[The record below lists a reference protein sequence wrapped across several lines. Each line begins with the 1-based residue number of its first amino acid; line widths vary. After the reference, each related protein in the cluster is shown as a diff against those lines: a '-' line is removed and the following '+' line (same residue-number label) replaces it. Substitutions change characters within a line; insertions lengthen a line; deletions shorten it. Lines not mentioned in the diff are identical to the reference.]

1 MFDISQDRRRIS
13 SFNRRNLLAAAA
25 MAVLAGCTVVP
36 KGPSAPPPPP
46 PPKTTQTPS
55 DIPVDTERHRV
66 ALLLPVTGANAGVGQ
81 AIANAAN
88 MALLDTAAKN
98 LRVTTYDTSAGAA
111 EATRRAIADGNQ
123 LILGP
128 LLADDIPTVS
138 AMAKAAKVPV
148 ISFSNDEQAASRDVF
163 IMGNLPGQSV
173 TRTVQYA
180 RGQGITTFAALVPR
194 GDYGDR
200 TSAALLAAVRAGGG
214 SVVAMEPYDRSGPS
228 ISSAALR
235 IKTKGGFGALL
246 IADSGSLSGRAA
258 AAFKG
263 SAKTAAGAPPVRILG
278 TELWSG
284 ERDVTASPALTGA
297 WYSTVSDQRFGQ
309 FSKSYRARFGTQ
321 PFRIATLGYDAVL
334 LTLRVA
340 RDWKPGTR
348 FPAETLRDTKAFPGG
363 FLGVDGAFRFTRGGL
378 VERALEVREVATGT
392 VRVVSPAPVKF
403 GD

>member
-1 MFDISQDRRRIS
+1 MFDKSL
-13 SFNRRNLLAAAA
+13 NRRNLLVAAT

-36 KGPSAPPPPP
+36 KGPSTTTAPPPPP
-46 PPKTTQTPS
+46 RTVPRPS

-66 ALLLPVTGANAGVGQ
+66 ALLVPLTGPNAGVGQ
-81 AIANAAN
+81 ALANAAN
-88 MALLDTAAKN
+88 MALMDTNAKN
-98 LRVTTYDTSAGAA
+98 LRVTTYDTSAGAE
-111 EATRRAIADGNQ
+111 EAARRAVADGNQ

-128 LLADDIPTVS
+128 LLADDIPAVS
-138 AMAKAAKVPV
+138 AIAKASRIPV
-148 ISFSNDEQAASRDVF
+148 ISFSNDEEAASRDVF

-173 TRTVQYA
+173 SRTVQYA
-180 RGQGITTFAALVPR
+180 RGQGISTFAALIPR

-200 TSAALLAAVRAGGG
+200 TSAALLSAVRASGGT
-214 SVVAMEPYDRSGPS
+214 VVAVEPYERSGPS

-235 IKTKGGFGALL
+235 MKSKGGFDALL

-258 AAFKG
+258 TAFKG
-263 SAKTAAGAPPVRILG
+263 TGKAAAANPVRLLG

-309 FSKSYRARFGTQ
+309 FSKSYRARFGGQ

-340 RDWKPGTR
+340 REWKPGTR
-348 FPAETLRDTKAFPGG
+348 FPADTLRDTKAFPGG
-363 FLGVDGAFRFTRGGL
+363 FLGVDGAFRFTKGGL
-378 VERALEVREVATGT
+378 VERALEVREVGTGT
-392 VRVVSPAPVKF
+392 VRVISPAPAKF

>member
-1 MFDISQDRRRIS
+1 MFDKSLKRRI
-13 SFNRRNLLAAAA
+13 NRRNLLAAAA
-25 MAVLAGCTVVP
+25 MAVLAGCAVVP
-36 KGPSAPPPPP
+36 KAPITAPAPAPTPAPP
-46 PPKTTQTPS
+46 PS

-66 ALLLPVTGANAGVGQ
+66 ALLVPVTGANAGVGQ

-98 LRVTTYDTSAGAA
+98 LRVTTYDTSTGPAA
-111 EATRRAIADGNQ
+111 AARRAIADGNQ

-128 LLADDIPTVS
+128 LLADDIPAIS
-138 AMAKAAKVPV
+138 AIAKASKIPV

-173 TRTVQYA
+173 TRTVEYA
-180 RGQGITTFAALVPR
+180 RAQGVSSFAALVPR

-200 TSAALLAAVRAGGG
+200 TSAALLSAVRAGGG
-214 SVVAMEPYDRSGPS
+214 SVIALEPYDRSAAS
-228 ISSAALR
+228 IAAAAQR
-235 IKTKGGFGALL
+235 IKAKGGFNALL
-246 IADSGSLSGRAA
+246 IADSGSLSARAA
-258 AAFKG
+258 IAFKG
-263 SAKTAAGAPPVRILG
+263 SAKSPSGVRLLG

-284 ERDVTASPALTGA
+284 ERELATTPALAGA
-297 WYSTVSDQRFGQ
+297 WFATVSDQRFGQ
-309 FSKSYRARFGTQ
+309 FSKSYRARFGGQ

-348 FPAETLRDTKAFPGG
+348 FPADSLRDAKAFPGG

-378 VERALEVREVATGT
+378 VERALEVREVQAGT
-392 VRVVSPAPVKF
+392 VKVISPAPAKF
-403 GD
+403 GE